1 MFVGFGSLLRFC
13 FFVTI
18 PVSLFDTMVQEGAFL
33 FFYCLTVAFGV
44 ESFCLF
50 LSIVSIFDF
59 ILYVLLLLP
68 DHLYTQYSTKCYYV
82 RILNRSE
89 GKIVPL
95 YRSRLGPPPSQAP
108 LLQRPAPFLT
118 NTPTLLR
125 MPSVLQNP
133 RSHKDKF
140 IHPLLNLQ
148 SIIEFMKGVLSFPF
162 LRRHT
167 TDFRP

>member
-1 MFVGFGSLLRFC
+1 MAFDWDLPLVERIFVGFGSLLRFC

-108 LLQRPAPFLT
+108 LPHFL
-118 NTPTLLR
+118 PTLPPCCECRLCFKTVALTR
-125 MPSVLQNP
+125 T
-133 RSHKDKF
+133 RSST
-140 IHPLLNLQ
+140 
-148 SIIEFMKGVLSFPF
+148 SITLS
-162 LRRHT
+162 
-167 TDFRP
+167 